1 MSKHGDQHTGAMD
14 MDAAMKSQILEQI
27 PTPLMA
33 VGRDLKVMYMNAAGR
48 QFLGMS
54 WEEIKEKHC
63 YELFCSEHCQTPE
76 CRMRQAVDSGKAMAA
91 RNTTTLR
98 GKTTHFEYTACPLK
112 DAAGEIVGGLE
123 FIVDITAKVQDEKR
137 LREQSAT
144 IQKMSTPAIRLWE
157 GILVLP
163 VVGVVD
169 SQRAQQMME
178 TILTKI
184 AETSARVII
193 MDIQGVAAVDTAVA
207 HHMIKITKATKLMGC
222 ECIVSGM
229 SSAVAQSLV
238 QLGIVLDTVRTT
250 ATLKDALQE
259 SLAQL
264 GHVVKNAKQS

>member
-1 MSKHGDQHTGAMD
+1 MNEKSTQETASL
-14 MDAAMKSQILEQI
+14 DAAMTAQILEQI

-33 VGRDLKVMYMNAAGR
+33 VGRDFTVTYMNAAGR
-48 QFLGMS
+48 QFLGKP
-54 WEEIKEKHC
+54 WEEIREKHC
-63 YELFCSEHCQTPE
+63 YELFGSEHCQTLE
-76 CRMRQAVDSGKAMAA
+76 CRMKQAIDGAKAMAG
-91 RNTTTLR
+91 RNTVTMG
-98 GKTTHFEYTACPLK
+98 GKTVHFEYTACPLT
-112 DAAGEIVGGLE
+112 DADGNIVGGLE
-123 FIVDITAKVQDEKR
+123 FIVDITAKVQDEQR
-137 LREQSAT
+137 LREQSLT
-144 IQKMSTPAIRLWE
+144 IRKMSTPAIKLWE

-229 SSAVAQSLV
+229 SPAVAQSLV
-238 QLGIVLDTVRTT
+238 QLGVILDTVRTT

-264 GHVVKNAKQS
+264 GHVVQNAK